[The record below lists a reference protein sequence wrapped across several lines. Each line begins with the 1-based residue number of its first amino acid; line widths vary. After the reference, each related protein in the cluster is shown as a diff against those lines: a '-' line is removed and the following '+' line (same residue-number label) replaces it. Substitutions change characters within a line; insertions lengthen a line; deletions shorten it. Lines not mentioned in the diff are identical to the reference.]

1 MSFDGNISSLSLSLS
16 LTVSFSP
23 CEKEIKIPRKGPG
36 VFVEK
41 IEKIEI
47 EIIKVEINIIWLIYN
62 FDIFFNLYTFHGSGM
77 LLIRRQRTCRDFV
90 SVEIFSNQTFIVSIF
105 FWRSIRFLRKLSI
118 NVNCQLLMIY
128 GYSMSYKWDRDD
140 FVLVPRD
147 SLFIDGFKH
156 RHES

>member
-1 MSFDGNISSLSLSLS
+1 MELSSLSLS

-47 EIIKVEINIIWLIYN
+47 EIIRVEINIIWLIYN

-77 LLIRRQRTCRDFV
+77 LLIRRQRRDFPIRHV
-90 SVEIFSNQTFIVSIF
+90 YCLFF

-128 GYSMSYKWDRDD
+128 GYSMSYQWDQDD

>member
-1 MSFDGNISSLSLSLS
+1 MELSSLSLS

-105 FWRSIRFLRKLSI
+105 F
-118 NVNCQLLMIY
+118 
-128 GYSMSYKWDRDD
+128 
-140 FVLVPRD
+140 
-147 SLFIDGFKH
+147 
-156 RHES
+156 